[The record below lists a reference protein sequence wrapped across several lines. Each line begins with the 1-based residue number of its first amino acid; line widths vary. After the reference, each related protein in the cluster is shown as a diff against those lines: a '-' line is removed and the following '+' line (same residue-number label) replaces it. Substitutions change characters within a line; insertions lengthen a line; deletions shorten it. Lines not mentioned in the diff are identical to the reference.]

1 MHGQWCEIGHNP
13 LSTSSPRIIT
23 AAEVTPPSH
32 CAFLAVRPY
41 STEYATRTTTDPTY
55 IRAINQ
61 ALQAQGS

>member
-1 MHGQWCEIGHNP
+1 
-13 LSTSSPRIIT
+13 
-23 AAEVTPPSH
+23 VTPPSH